1 MPLTMR
7 PYSANVYAL
16 SKVWFKCCCINL
28 RSQDIIFI
36 NKQVKSWLYQ
46 DCLEK
51 PSELVLYRDSKDGGL
66 GLFHVHIRSLAL
78 LIRAFLETSVNPS
91 FRHSLFHEALYR
103 FHVLD
108 DISVPDPGLTPYYD
122 NTFFNIIK
130 HYKNNSSMNT
140 AVLST
145 RQWYRLLLEDR
156 VLMSQ
161 EDGNSVPTL
170 LPIRPELLHHN
181 SDWPNIWARSKT
193 KGLGSDLSSFLF
205 RLLHQLLPTQE
216 RVQRIMGNRGQEPA
230 GLCLLCRQ
238 EREDLQ
244 HAFFFCQE
252 SAGVGLAL
260 LGYVQ
265 HVVSTITPEECL
277 RLEIGDDLGEEDQL
291 AVVCLLASG
300 LKYIWETRAEKKV
313 LSLHKMRAE
322 IEAGVFLLRKTRYAV
337 SGDKMNEMIN

>member
-1 MPLTMR
+1 
-7 PYSANVYAL
+7 
-16 SKVWFKCCCINL
+16 
-28 RSQDIIFI
+28 
-36 NKQVKSWLYQ
+36 
-46 DCLEK
+46 
-51 PSELVLYRDSKDGGL
+51 
-66 GLFHVHIRSLAL
+66 
-78 LIRAFLETSVNPS
+78 
-91 FRHSLFHEALYR
+91 
-103 FHVLD
+103 
-108 DISVPDPGLTPYYD
+108 
-122 NTFFNIIK
+122 
-130 HYKNNSSMNT
+130 
-140 AVLST
+140 
-145 RQWYRLLLEDR
+145 
-156 VLMSQ
+156 MSQ

-300 LKYIWETRAEKKV
+300 LKYIWETRAEKKD
-313 LSLHKMRAE
+313 LSLHKMRDE
-322 IEAGVFLLRKTRYAV
+322 IEARVFILRKTIYLV
-337 SGDKMNEMIN
+337 SGDKIIEMIN